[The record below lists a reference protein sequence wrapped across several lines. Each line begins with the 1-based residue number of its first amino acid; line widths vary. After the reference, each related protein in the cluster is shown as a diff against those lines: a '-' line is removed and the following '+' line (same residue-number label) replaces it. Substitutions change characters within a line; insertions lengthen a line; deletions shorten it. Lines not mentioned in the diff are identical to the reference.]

1 MKIKIMKSTQ
11 TTSKEFDMKCILIVA
26 FCAFCSVFWAVD
38 LINESFSLPPSIPT
52 GWTISGTNTA
62 AWSVVNSSNAGG
74 AAGELRLT
82 HTPYGP
88 GQCRFISPAI
98 DTRQVHDMTLS
109 FRHRLDD
116 WEGSSVSYWI
126 GVQISNNLTDWTTL
140 WSVATTSDIA
150 ATQQNINISY
160 DKGMSQTT
168 YIAFWFS
175 GNNYYM
181 DGWYID
187 DVVLSYEN
195 TLATGT
201 WDSGLYFPVGNL
213 IVPNGQ
219 TFTIPAGTTMQFET
233 GKSLSVEGSLK
244 VMGIPGYPV
253 TLSSTGSGS
262 SWAGIK
268 LVSINPVNDST
279 LINYATIERSN
290 DSAIIIA
297 NCNKVRVSNC
307 LINNNSCN
315 PIWAVMILDT
325 SNAIIENSNFYNNGG
340 AGYPTLWVYYGAPKI
355 RNNRFDGNYIG
366 SNTATIKLQYYNLSD
381 FTGNSMT
388 RNMGYDSTA
397 SVIEIT
403 NCSGVLYRQMIA
415 NNAANAI
422 KASMASGSIDIKNCL
437 LVNNYGKGLV
447 SNGTVRVKS
456 SILWGNDLGSIQNS
470 SYNLAVQYSCIEG
483 GQSGIGGT
491 IIYGTNYLQN
501 ISSNPLFVDP
511 TSSYSDTSDPT
522 AHDWTLQTLSPCID
536 TGDPNHPLDEDG
548 SIVDMG
554 MFSRK
559 LKPVI
564 YRAADV
570 ANDQGHQLDLV
581 WLRGDLDVNY
591 QAGAYYSVWREG
603 GSRDSATLLANPDE
617 LPEAINH
624 KGQDICWWDGDR
636 TWYYLS
642 QVPAVNFTDYGLI
655 VPTLQDSSSTGTHAA
670 NYRVIYHNSQ
680 GYWPS
685 VSQSGYSV
693 DNIPPLAPRNVNL
706 ERASQNLY
714 NLSWEEVTEGTWQG
728 NSYPEINQ
736 VRYKVYASDDPS
748 VPLIPANLI
757 GISTTPQLLITSGQN
772 RRFFRVLAF
781 DTE

>member
-1 MKIKIMKSTQ
+1 MKNV
-11 TTSKEFDMKCILIVA
+11 LIVC
-26 FCAFCSVFWAVD
+26 FCLFWTAFWAVEV
-38 LINESFSLPPSIPT
+38 INETFNTVGTFPV
-52 GWTISGTNTA
+52 GWTRTGPSTSIWA
-62 AWSVVNSSNAGG
+62 VVNSANAGG
-74 AAGELRLT
+74 TAPELSMT
-82 HTPYGP
+82 YQPSAN
-88 GQCRFISPAI
+88 GQYRFISPSF
-98 DTRQVHDMTLS
+98 DSRNMHDMTLS
-109 FRHRLDD
+109 FRHLLDD
-116 WEGSSVSYWI
+116 YEGSSTTYTI
-126 GVQISNNLTDWTTL
+126 GVQISRDLTNWTTL
-140 WSVATTSDIA
+140 WSVTGTTGFA
-150 ATQQNINISY
+150 ATQRSVSISY

-175 GNNYYM
+175 GNNFNI

-187 DVVLSYEN
+187 NINLSYEN
-195 TLATGT
+195 SLGTGT
-201 WDSGLYFPVGNL
+201 LPSGIYYPVGDL
-213 IVPNGQ
+213 IVPSGY
-219 TFTIPAGTTMQFET
+219 TYTIAAGTVLRFNP
-233 GKSLSVEGSLK
+233 GKRIMVEGSLK
-244 VMGIPGYPV
+244 VMGELWNSVI
-253 TLSSTGSGS
+253 LSSYGSGS
-262 SWAGIK
+262 TWGGIK
-268 LVSINPVNDST
+268 LLNIGADQDST
-279 LINYATIERSN
+279 LINYALIEFSN
-290 DSAIIIA
+290 DSAIIIS
-297 NCNKVRVSNC
+297 NSNKVRVSNC
-307 LINNNSCN
+307 HIDSNSCN
-315 PIWAVMILDT
+315 PIWSVLILDNT
-325 SNAIIENSNFYNNGG
+325 NAIIENNTFTNNGG
-340 AGYPTLWVYYGAPKI
+340 SGYPTLWAYYGASKI
-355 RNNRFDGNYIG
+355 RNNRFDGNYITA
-366 SNTATIKLQYYNLSD
+366 NTAMIKLQYCNLSN
-381 FTGNSMT
+381 FTGNSMI
-388 RNMGYDSTA
+388 RNIGADPSS
-397 SVIEIT
+397 SVIEIS
-403 NCSGVLYRQMIA
+403 NCSGVLSRQMIA
-415 NNAANAI
+415 NNAASAINANI
-422 KASMASGSIDIKNCL
+422 ASGSIDITNCL
-437 LVNNYGKGLV
+437 LVNNYGRGMFT
-447 SNGTVRVKS
+447 NGNIRVNS
-456 SILWGNDLGSIQNS
+456 SIIWGNALGSLYNS
-470 SYNLAVQYSCIEG
+470 SSELYLRYSCIAG
-483 GQSGIGGT
+483 GQSEIGGT
-491 IIYGTNYLQN
+491 IVYGSHYLEN
-501 ISSNPLFVDP
+501 ISSNPLFVNP
-511 TSSYSDTSDPT
+511 TTSYTDTSDPT
-522 AHDWTLQTLSPCID
+522 LRDWTLQTLSPCID

-642 QVPAVNFTDYGLI
+642 QVPAVNYADYGLI

-670 NYRVIYHNSQ
+670 NYRVIYHNAQ

-685 VSQSGYSV
+685 VSKIGYSV

-706 ERASQNLY
+706 ERASQNQY